1 MLNAIIGMIKWKIRM
16 KKLKN
21 MQPYTEE
28 WWNEMFDA
36 LQFVPEQARERM
48 MNGFIQLALSL

>member
-1 MLNAIIGMIKWKIRM
+1 MIKAIVGMIKWKIRM
-16 KKLKN
+16 KKLKD

-28 WWNEMFDA
+28 WWNAMFDA
-36 LQFVPEQARERM
+36 LQFVPEEARERM

>member
-1 MLNAIIGMIKWKIRM
+1 MLNAIIGMLKWKIRM

>member
-21 MQPYTEE
+21 MQPYTKE